1 MSARLLSSDKSTQRL
16 KYPEQ
21 VLLELWF
28 SLSDKERSAQFID
41 TKTAAQRVAVSPRTI
56 RLWIESG
63 RVNAVQIGKKYQIHT
78 NSLTEFITSQAL
90 HNH

>member
-1 MSARLLSSDKSTQRL
+1 MSARLQPSEESTQHL

-28 SLSDKERSAQFID
+28 SLSDKERPVQFID
-41 TKTAAQRVAVSPRTI
+41 TKTAAQRAAVSPRTI

-63 RVNAVQIGKKYQIHT
+63 RVNAVHIGKKYQIYT
-78 NSLTEFITSQAL
+78 NSLKEFISSHVL
-90 HNH
+90 L